1 MKKIIT
7 IFITFFCL
15 ALILPANTKAAKRNA
30 NDITKLKK
38 IVNEQLKK
46 GANISKDIE
55 NDYNYT
61 WDKNGRLES
70 ISWDYCNLI
79 GDIKIPSFNKLKSLK
94 ISRNKEMNY
103 PAAELR
109 GI

>member
-38 IVNEQLKK
+38 ITIIHGIKTAGLNQFHGIIVIL
-46 GANISKDIE
+46 
-55 NDYNYT
+55 
-61 WDKNGRLES
+61 LE
-70 ISWDYCNLI
+70 I
-79 GDIKIPSFNKLKSLK
+79 LKSLHL
-94 ISRNKEMNY
+94 IN
-103 PAAELR
+103 
-109 GI
+109 